1 MHNNGY
7 RWQVMEIR
15 SFADYLRGLD
25 DAALISI
32 FTYRPDL
39 VTPVPPDIASLAV
52 RASSAPSLARAVDAL
67 NKWQLQVLEVCVILE
82 EPFTE
87 KEVAALTEKS
97 ALFLIPGLIERGLL
111 YSDNDGLRT
120 PTTLKDVLGN
130 EIAALGPSSMGK
142 LKLKKLDEAPA
153 ASKKVLD
160 AMVWGPPRGTIG
172 DIKKPGAGVQ
182 WLLEEGFLIPFNQQT
197 VVLPK
202 EVAIYLRGNKVHR
215 ECETTQPAVTG
226 DKRDQRNVQLAA
238 IANIATFLRWT
249 EEILNFWA
257 QEPASALRSGGLGVR
272 DLKEISL
279 HLGVDENCA
288 AFVAEI
294 SYLAGLLTIDPDDR
308 ILPTHQFDIWLTQS
322 SSMRWQILASAWY
335 SSSRL
340 SGLVGKEGSKNVAPL
355 GPELDRSNAASTRR
369 LTLSLLRENLNI
381 APHFDSIFSAAL
393 WISPSKRSGGLHKD
407 YILWTLR
414 EAEWLGMTGQGAIS
428 PYAIEFLEGNDVT
441 AIDSDLPKSVD
452 HILIQSDNTAI
463 APGPLE
469 HEVAQELALIADVE
483 SRGGATVFR
492 FSEGSIRRG
501 LDHGRT
507 GDEITKFLTKTSK
520 TPMPQP
526 LEYLIADVAKKHG
539 KLRVGNTASF
549 IRCEDST
556 LITQILGDKRLE
568 ILGLRKIAPEVLI
581 CGHDAAEAMNILRSC
596 GYLPAGE
603 DSRGLLL
610 SGPRIQRAQTKARPP
625 RIIGEFDRLNQND
638 IENALRALRTGE
650 KSSRKQSTMRN
661 IATEALGSLPRTT
674 ANETLDLLSDY
685 LQNQPNKSL
694 SIGYADNNGLV
705 SHRIIDPLKLSAG
718 SLIARDHAT
727 GEVQTFRIA
736 RITGVAAL

>member
-1 MHNNGY
+1 
-7 RWQVMEIR
+7 MEIR

-32 FTYRPDL
+32 FTHRPDL

-52 RASSAPSLARAVDAL
+52 RASSAPSLARAVDGL
-67 NKWQLQVLEVCVILE
+67 NAWQLQVLEVCAVLD

-87 KEVAALTEKS
+87 KEVAAFSDKA
-97 ALFLIPGLIERGLL
+97 ALFVIPGLVERGLV
-111 YSDNDGLRT
+111 YSDKDGLRT
-120 PTTLKDVLGN
+120 PTTLKEVLGN
-130 EIAALGPSSMGK
+130 EIAALGPSSMPK

-182 WLLEEGFLIPFNQQT
+182 WLLEEGFLVPFNQQT

-202 EVAIYLRGNKVHR
+202 EVAIYLRGNKVHK
-215 ECETTQPAVTG
+215 ECITSQLPVSG
-226 DKRDQRNVQLAA
+226 DKRDARNVQLAA
-238 IANIATFLRWT
+238 IANIATYLRWT

-279 HLGVDENCA
+279 HLGVEESCA
-288 AFVAEI
+288 AFVAEV

-308 ILPTHQFDIWLTQS
+308 ILPTHQFDIWLTQDAAT
-322 SSMRWQILASAWY
+322 RWQTLATAWY
-335 SSSRL
+335 STSRM
-340 SGLVGKEGSKNVAPL
+340 SGLIGKEGSKSVAPL
-355 GPELDRSNAASTRR
+355 GPELDRSSAASTRR
-369 LTLSLLRENLNI
+369 LTLQLLQDNSQL
-381 APHFDSIFSAAL
+381 APNFDSLFAAAQWL
-393 WISPSKRSGGLHKD
+393 APSKRSGGLQKD
-407 YILWTLR
+407 YVTWTLR
-414 EAEWLGMTGQGAIS
+414 EAEWLGITGQGVIS
-428 PYAIEFLEGNDVT
+428 AYGAAFLAGEDT
-441 AIDSDLPKSVD
+441 DSINADLPKAVD

-507 GDEITKFLTKTSK
+507 GEEISKFLKKTSK

-581 CGHDAAEAMNILRSC
+581 CSHDAAEAMNILRSC

-625 RIIGEFDRLNQND
+625 RIIGEFDRLSEND

-674 ANETLDLLSDY
+674 ANETLELLSDY

>member
-1 MHNNGY
+1 
-7 RWQVMEIR
+7 MEIR
-15 SFADYLRGLD
+15 SYADYLRGLD
-25 DAALISI
+25 DAALISM
-32 FTYRPDL
+32 FSHRPDL
-39 VTPVPPDIASLAV
+39 VTPVPPDMASLAV

-67 NKWQLQVLEVCVILE
+67 NKWQLQVLEVCAILP
-82 EPFTE
+82 EPFSE
-87 KEVAALTEKS
+87 KDIAALTEKS
-97 ALFLIPGLIERGLL
+97 ALFVIPGLVERGLL
-111 YSDNDGLRT
+111 YADKDGLRT
-120 PTTLKDVLGN
+120 PTTLKEVLGN
-130 EIAALGPSSMGK
+130 EIAGLGPASMSK

-160 AMVWGPPRGTIG
+160 AMVWGPPRGSIA
-172 DIKKPGAGVQ
+172 DIKKPSAGVA

-197 VVLPK
+197 VVLPR

-215 ECETTQPAVTG
+215 ELETTQPSISG
-226 DKRDQRNVQLAA
+226 SKRDLRNVQLAA
-238 IANIATFLRWT
+238 IANITTYLRWT
-249 EEILNFWA
+249 EEVLNFWA
-257 QEPASALRSGGLGVR
+257 QEPATALRSGGLGVR
-272 DLKEISL
+272 DLKELSL
-279 HLGVDENCA
+279 HLGVDEACT
-288 AFVAEI
+288 AFVAEVA
-294 SYLAGLLTIDPDDR
+294 YLSGLLTIDPDDK
-308 ILPTHQFDIWLTQS
+308 ILPTHQFDIWLTQNAS
-322 SSMRWQILASAWY
+322 TQWQMLTSAWITT
-335 SSSRL
+335 SRL

-355 GPELDRSNAASTRR
+355 GPELDRSSAATTRR
-369 LTLSLLRENLNI
+369 LVLNLLQENAESAVDEDSL
-381 APHFDSIFSAAL
+381 FAAAQWL
-393 WISPSKRSGGLHKD
+393 APSKRAGGLQAD

-414 EAEWLGMTGQGAIS
+414 EAEWLGITGQGVLSA
-428 PYAIEFLEGNDVT
+428 YGADFFRGGDCT
-441 AIDSDLPKSVD
+441 AIDADLPKAVD

-492 FSEGSIRRG
+492 FSEASIRRG

-507 GDEITKFLTKTSK
+507 GDEISKFLAKTSK

-549 IRCEDST
+549 IRCEDAA
-556 LITQILGDKRLE
+556 LITQILGDKRLD

-596 GYLPAGE
+596 GYLPAAE

-625 RIIGEFDRLNQND
+625 RIIGEYERPDAIQ
-638 IENALRALRTGE
+638 IEGALRALRTGE

-685 LQNQPNKSL
+685 LQNQPAKSL